1 VHDASGP
8 HSHRPQRCISV
19 RKMSAMLERVT
30 LEPKVTIGEGF
41 EPKNSNLGIPEST
54 ARDPWMGESHLTTL
68 W

>member
-1 VHDASGP
+1 
-8 HSHRPQRCISV
+8 
-19 RKMSAMLERVT
+19 MSAMLERVT